1 MPTECLRL
9 DPLPCRLRLE
19 DEEAESRGGDVDG
32 QLLWEAGNLPLLLW
46 EGNKLLWEGN
56 LVLWEGKEHLLCEGN
71 EGNCWCDT
79 GEERTARLE
88 IGENRGA
95 GDALLVSR
103 LLIDVGDSRWF
114 LLELGDA
121 RAVRLGDARAARLV
135 GDARAARLG
144 DARAVRLGDAR
155 AARLEVRGARLRLL
169 LRALR
174 VSLGGSTWEKQL

>member
-1 MPTECLRL
+1 MLECRRL

-19 DEEAESRGGDVDG
+19 DEEAESRGGVAE
-32 QLLWEAGNLPLLLW
+32 QLLWETGNLQLLW
-46 EGNKLLWEGN
+46 ETGNELLW
-56 LVLWEGKEHLLCEGN
+56 EGN

-121 RAVRLGDARAARLV
+121 RAARLV
-135 GDARAARLG
+135 
-144 DARAVRLGDAR
+144 GDAR

-174 VSLGGSTWEKQL
+174 VSLGGSTWEIQNCETREDIVFRHL

>member
-1 MPTECLRL
+1 MLEECLRL

-19 DEEAESRGGDVDG
+19 DEAESRGGDVDG
-32 QLLWEAGNLPLLLW
+32 QLLWETGNLPLLLW
-46 EGNKLLWEGN
+46 EGNKLLW
-56 LVLWEGKEHLLCEGN
+56 EGN

-121 RAVRLGDARAARLV
+121 RA
-135 GDARAARLG
+135 
-144 DARAVRLGDAR
+144 
-155 AARLEVRGARLRLL
+155 ARLEVRGARLRLL

>member
-1 MPTECLRL
+1 MLECRRL

-19 DEEAESRGGDVDG
+19 DEAESLGGDVAE
-32 QLLWEAGNLPLLLW
+32 QLLWETGNLQLLW
-46 EGNKLLWEGN
+46 ET
-56 LVLWEGKEHLLCEGN
+56 GN

-121 RAVRLGDARAARLV
+121 RAARLV
-135 GDARAARLG
+135 
-144 DARAVRLGDAR
+144 GDAR

-174 VSLGGSTWEKQL
+174 VSLGGSTWEIQL

>member
-1 MPTECLRL
+1 MLECRRL

-19 DEEAESRGGDVDG
+19 DEAESLGGDVAE
-32 QLLWEAGNLPLLLW
+32 QLLWETGNLQLLW
-46 EGNKLLWEGN
+46 EGNELLW
-56 LVLWEGKEHLLCEGN
+56 EGN

-121 RAVRLGDARAARLV
+121 RAVRLGDARAARL
-135 GDARAARLG
+135 GDARAARL
-144 DARAVRLGDAR
+144 VGDAR

-174 VSLGGSTWEKQL
+174 VSLGGSTWEIQL

>member
-1 MPTECLRL
+1 MLECRRL

-19 DEEAESRGGDVDG
+19 DEEAESRGGEVDG
-32 QLLWEAGNLPLLLW
+32 QLLCEGNFGKQLLW
-46 EGNKLLWEGN
+46 EDNELLW
-56 LVLWEGKEHLLCEGN
+56 EGN
-71 EGNCWCDT
+71 EGNCWCD

-121 RAVRLGDARAARLV
+121 RAARLV
-135 GDARAARLG
+135 
-144 DARAVRLGDAR
+144 GDAR

-174 VSLGGSTWEKQL
+174 VSLGGSTWEIQL

>member
-19 DEEAESRGGDVDG
+19 DEAESLGGDVDG
-32 QLLWEAGNLPLLLW
+32 QLLWEAGNLATW
-46 EGNKLLWEGN
+46 EGN
-56 LVLWEGKEHLLCEGN
+56 EHLLCEGN

-121 RAVRLGDARAARLV
+121 RAARLV
-135 GDARAARLG
+135 
-144 DARAVRLGDAR
+144 GDAR

>member
-19 DEEAESRGGDVDG
+19 DEAESLGGDVDG
-32 QLLWEAGNLPLLLW
+32 QLLWETGNLPLLLW

-56 LVLWEGKEHLLCEGN
+56 EHLLCEGN

-121 RAVRLGDARAARLV
+121 RAA
-135 GDARAARLG
+135 
-144 DARAVRLGDAR
+144 RLGDAR

>member
-1 MPTECLRL
+1 MLECRRL

-19 DEEAESRGGDVDG
+19 DEAESLGGDVAE
-32 QLLWEAGNLPLLLW
+32 QLLWETGNLQLLW
-46 EGNKLLWEGN
+46 
-56 LVLWEGKEHLLCEGN
+56 EGN

-121 RAVRLGDARAARLV
+121 RAARLV
-135 GDARAARLG
+135 
-144 DARAVRLGDAR
+144 GDAR

-174 VSLGGSTWEKQL
+174 VSLGGSTWEIQL

>member
-19 DEEAESRGGDVDG
+19 DEAESLGGDVDG
-32 QLLWEAGNLPLLLW
+32 QLLCET
-46 EGNKLLWEGN
+46 GN
-56 LVLWEGKEHLLCEGN
+56 LVLWEGNEHLLCEGN

-121 RAVRLGDARAARLV
+121 RAA
-135 GDARAARLG
+135 
-144 DARAVRLGDAR
+144 RLGDAR

>member
-1 MPTECLRL
+1 MLECRRL

-19 DEEAESRGGDVDG
+19 DEAESLGGDVAE
-32 QLLWEAGNLPLLLW
+32 QLLWETGNLQLLW
-46 EGNKLLWEGN
+46 ETGNELLW
-56 LVLWEGKEHLLCEGN
+56 EGN
-71 EGNCWCDT
+71 EGNCWCD

-121 RAVRLGDARAARLV
+121 RAARLV
-135 GDARAARLG
+135 GDARAARL
-144 DARAVRLGDAR
+144 VGDAR

-174 VSLGGSTWEKQL
+174 VSLGGSTWEIQL

>member
-1 MPTECLRL
+1 MLGGERPPVAVGQLR
-9 DPLPCRLRLE
+9 RLE
-19 DEEAESRGGDVDG
+19 GANREELHYQVPGQRFVALESLGGDVAE
-32 QLLWEAGNLPLLLW
+32 QLLWETGNLQLLW
-46 EGNKLLWEGN
+46 EGNELLW
-56 LVLWEGKEHLLCEGN
+56 EGN

-121 RAVRLGDARAARLV
+121 RAARLV
-135 GDARAARLG
+135 
-144 DARAVRLGDAR
+144 GDAR

-174 VSLGGSTWEKQL
+174 VSLGGSTWEIQL

>member
-19 DEEAESRGGDVDG
+19 DEAESLGGDVDG
-32 QLLWEAGNLPLLLW
+32 QLLWETGNLPLLLW

-56 LVLWEGKEHLLCEGN
+56 EHLLCEGN

-121 RAVRLGDARAARLV
+121 RAA
-135 GDARAARLG
+135 
-144 DARAVRLGDAR
+144 RLGDAR

-174 VSLGGSTWEKQL
+174 VSLGGSTWEIQL

>member
-1 MPTECLRL
+1 MLECRRL

-19 DEEAESRGGDVDG
+19 DEAESRGGEVAE
-32 QLLWEAGNLPLLLW
+32 QLLWETGNLQLLW
-46 EGNKLLWEGN
+46 EGNELLW
-56 LVLWEGKEHLLCEGN
+56 EGN

-95 GDALLVSR
+95 GDTLLVSR

-121 RAVRLGDARAARLV
+121 RAARLV
-135 GDARAARLG
+135 
-144 DARAVRLGDAR
+144 GDAR

-174 VSLGGSTWEKQL
+174 VSLGGSTWEIQL

>member
-19 DEEAESRGGDVDG
+19 DEAESLGGDVDG
-32 QLLWEAGNLPLLLW
+32 QLLWETGNLPLLLW

-56 LVLWEGKEHLLCEGN
+56 EHLLCEGN

-95 GDALLVSR
+95 GDSLLVSR

-114 LLELGDA
+114 LLE
-121 RAVRLGDARAARLV
+121 
-135 GDARAARLG
+135 
-144 DARAVRLGDAR
+144 LGDAR

>member
-1 MPTECLRL
+1 MPTECRRL

-32 QLLWEAGNLPLLLW
+32 QLLWETGNLPLLLW
-46 EGNKLLWEGN
+46 EGNEHLLWEGN
-56 LVLWEGKEHLLCEGN
+56 K
-71 EGNCWCDT
+71 GNCWCDT

-121 RAVRLGDARAARLV
+121 RAVRLV
-135 GDARAARLG
+135 GDARVA
-144 DARAVRLGDAR
+144 RLGDAR

>member
-19 DEEAESRGGDVDG
+19 DEAESLGGDVDG
-32 QLLWEAGNLPLLLW
+32 QLLWET
-46 EGNKLLWEGN
+46 GNKLLWEGN
-56 LVLWEGKEHLLCEGN
+56 EHLLCEGN

-121 RAVRLGDARAARLV
+121 RA
-135 GDARAARLG
+135 ARLG

>member
-1 MPTECLRL
+1 MLEECRRL

-19 DEEAESRGGDVDG
+19 DEAESLGGDVDG
-32 QLLWEAGNLPLLLW
+32 QLLWETGNLPLLLW

-56 LVLWEGKEHLLCEGN
+56 EHLLCEGN

-121 RAVRLGDARAARLV
+121 RA
-135 GDARAARLG
+135 ARLG
-144 DARAVRLGDAR
+144 DARAVLLGDAR

-174 VSLGGSTWEKQL
+174 VSLGGSTWENSCETREDIVFRHL

>member
-1 MPTECLRL
+1 MLLECLRL

-19 DEEAESRGGDVDG
+19 DEAESLGGDVDG
-32 QLLWEAGNLPLLLW
+32 QLLWETGNLQLLW

-56 LVLWEGKEHLLCEGN
+56 EHLLCEGN

-121 RAVRLGDARAARLV
+121 RAARLV
-135 GDARAARLG
+135 GDARAA
-144 DARAVRLGDAR
+144 RLGDAR

>member
-1 MPTECLRL
+1 MPTECRRL

-19 DEEAESRGGDVDG
+19 DEAESLGGDVDG
-32 QLLWEAGNLPLLLW
+32 QLLWE
-46 EGNKLLWEGN
+46 GNK
-56 LVLWEGKEHLLCEGN
+56 LLCEGN

-121 RAVRLGDARAARLV
+121 RAA
-135 GDARAARLG
+135 
-144 DARAVRLGDAR
+144 RLGDAR

>member
-19 DEEAESRGGDVDG
+19 DEAESLGGDVDG
-32 QLLWEAGNLPLLLW
+32 QLLWETGNLPLLLW
-46 EGNKLLWEGN
+46 EGNELLWETGN
-56 LVLWEGKEHLLCEGN
+56 EHLLCEGN

-121 RAVRLGDARAARLV
+121 RAA
-135 GDARAARLG
+135 
-144 DARAVRLGDAR
+144 RLGDAR

-169 LRALR
+169 LRAL
-174 VSLGGSTWEKQL
+174 

>member
-1 MPTECLRL
+1 MLECRRL

-19 DEEAESRGGDVDG
+19 DEEAESLGGDVAE
-32 QLLWEAGNLPLLLW
+32 QLLWETGNLQLLW
-46 EGNKLLWEGN
+46 ET
-56 LVLWEGKEHLLCEGN
+56 GN

-79 GEERTARLE
+79 GDERTARLE

-121 RAVRLGDARAARLV
+121 RAARLV
-135 GDARAARLG
+135 
-144 DARAVRLGDAR
+144 GDAR

-174 VSLGGSTWEKQL
+174 VSLGGSTWEIQL

>member
-1 MPTECLRL
+1 MLECRRL

-19 DEEAESRGGDVDG
+19 DEEAESLGGDVAE
-32 QLLWEAGNLPLLLW
+32 QLLWETGNELLW
-46 EGNKLLWEGN
+46 
-56 LVLWEGKEHLLCEGN
+56 EGN

-121 RAVRLGDARAARLV
+121 RA
-135 GDARAARLG
+135 
-144 DARAVRLGDAR
+144 
-155 AARLEVRGARLRLL
+155 ARLEVRGARLRLL

-174 VSLGGSTWEKQL
+174 VSLGGSTWEIQL

>member
-1 MPTECLRL
+1 MLECRRL

-19 DEEAESRGGDVDG
+19 DEEAESRGGEVDG
-32 QLLWEAGNLPLLLW
+32 QLLWETGNLQLLW
-46 EGNKLLWEGN
+46 
-56 LVLWEGKEHLLCEGN
+56 EGN

-121 RAVRLGDARAARLV
+121 RAARLV
-135 GDARAARLG
+135 
-144 DARAVRLGDAR
+144 GDAR

-174 VSLGGSTWEKQL
+174 VSLGGSTWEIQL

>member
-1 MPTECLRL
+1 MLECRRL

-19 DEEAESRGGDVDG
+19 DEEAESLGGDVAE
-32 QLLWEAGNLPLLLW
+32 QLLWETGNLQLLW
-46 EGNKLLWEGN
+46 ET
-56 LVLWEGKEHLLCEGN
+56 GN

-121 RAVRLGDARAARLV
+121 RAARLV
-135 GDARAARLG
+135 
-144 DARAVRLGDAR
+144 GDAR

-174 VSLGGSTWEKQL
+174 VSLGGSTWEIQL

>member
-1 MPTECLRL
+1 MPLEKCLRL

-32 QLLWEAGNLPLLLW
+32 QLLWETGNLPLLLW
-46 EGNKLLWEGN
+46 EGNK
-56 LVLWEGKEHLLCEGN
+56 LLCEGN

-121 RAVRLGDARAARLV
+121 RAA
-135 GDARAARLG
+135 
-144 DARAVRLGDAR
+144 RLGDAR

>member
-1 MPTECLRL
+1 MLECRRL

-19 DEEAESRGGDVDG
+19 DEAESLGGDVAE
-32 QLLWEAGNLPLLLW
+32 QLLWETGNLQLLW
-46 EGNKLLWEGN
+46 ET
-56 LVLWEGKEHLLCEGN
+56 GN

-121 RAVRLGDARAARLV
+121 RAARLV
-135 GDARAARLG
+135 
-144 DARAVRLGDAR
+144 GDAR

-174 VSLGGSTWEKQL
+174 VSLVGSTWEIQL

>member
-1 MPTECLRL
+1 MLECRRL

-19 DEEAESRGGDVDG
+19 DEAESLGGDVAE
-32 QLLWEAGNLPLLLW
+32 QLLWETGNELLW
-46 EGNKLLWEGN
+46 
-56 LVLWEGKEHLLCEGN
+56 EGN

-121 RAVRLGDARAARLV
+121 RAARLV
-135 GDARAARLG
+135 
-144 DARAVRLGDAR
+144 GDAR

-174 VSLGGSTWEKQL
+174 VSLGGSTWEIQL

>member
-1 MPTECLRL
+1 MLECRRL

-19 DEEAESRGGDVDG
+19 DEEAESLGGDG
-32 QLLWEAGNLPLLLW
+32 AEQLLWETGNLPLLLW
-46 EGNKLLWEGN
+46 EGIE
-56 LVLWEGKEHLLCEGN
+56 LLCETGN
-71 EGNCWCDT
+71 EGNCWCD

-121 RAVRLGDARAARLV
+121 RA
-135 GDARAARLG
+135 
-144 DARAVRLGDAR
+144 
-155 AARLEVRGARLRLL
+155 ARLEVRGARLRLL

-174 VSLGGSTWEKQL
+174 VSLGGSTWEIQL

>member
-1 MPTECLRL
+1 MLEECRRL

-19 DEEAESRGGDVDG
+19 DEAESLGGDVDG
-32 QLLWEAGNLPLLLW
+32 QLLWETGNLPLLLW

-56 LVLWEGKEHLLCEGN
+56 EHLLCAGN

-121 RAVRLGDARAARLV
+121 RAVRLV
-135 GDARAARLG
+135 
-144 DARAVRLGDAR
+144 GDAR

-174 VSLGGSTWEKQL
+174 VSLGGSTWEIQL

>member
-1 MPTECLRL
+1 MLECRRL

-19 DEEAESRGGDVDG
+19 DEAESLGGDVDG
-32 QLLWEAGNLPLLLW
+32 QLLWETGNLQLLW
-46 EGNKLLWEGN
+46 
-56 LVLWEGKEHLLCEGN
+56 EGN

-121 RAVRLGDARAARLV
+121 RAVRLGDARAARL
-135 GDARAARLG
+135 
-144 DARAVRLGDAR
+144 GDAR
-155 AARLEVRGARLRLL
+155 AARLEVLGARLRLL

-174 VSLGGSTWEKQL
+174 VSLGGSTWEIQL

>member
-1 MPTECLRL
+1 MLECRRL

-19 DEEAESRGGDVDG
+19 DEAESLGGDVAE
-32 QLLWEAGNLPLLLW
+32 QLLWETGNLQLLW
-46 EGNKLLWEGN
+46 
-56 LVLWEGKEHLLCEGN
+56 EGN

-79 GEERTARLE
+79 GDERTARLE

-121 RAVRLGDARAARLV
+121 RAARLV
-135 GDARAARLG
+135 
-144 DARAVRLGDAR
+144 GDAR

-174 VSLGGSTWEKQL
+174 VSLGGSTWEIQL

>member
-1 MPTECLRL
+1 MLECRRL

-19 DEEAESRGGDVDG
+19 DEAAESLGGDVAE
-32 QLLWEAGNLPLLLW
+32 QLLWETGNLQLLW
-46 EGNKLLWEGN
+46 EGNELLW
-56 LVLWEGKEHLLCEGN
+56 EGN

-121 RAVRLGDARAARLV
+121 RA
-135 GDARAARLG
+135 
-144 DARAVRLGDAR
+144 
-155 AARLEVRGARLRLL
+155 ARLEVRGARLRLL

-174 VSLGGSTWEKQL
+174 VSLGGSTWEIQL

>member
-1 MPTECLRL
+1 MLECRRL

-19 DEEAESRGGDVDG
+19 DEAESLGGDVDG
-32 QLLWEAGNLPLLLW
+32 QLLWETGNLQLLW
-46 EGNKLLWEGN
+46 EGNELLW
-56 LVLWEGKEHLLCEGN
+56 EGN

-121 RAVRLGDARAARLV
+121 RA
-135 GDARAARLG
+135 
-144 DARAVRLGDAR
+144 
-155 AARLEVRGARLRLL
+155 ARLEVLGARLRLL

>member
-1 MPTECLRL
+1 MLECRRL

-19 DEEAESRGGDVDG
+19 DDEAESRGGEVG
-32 QLLWEAGNLPLLLW
+32 EQLLWETGNLPLLLW
-46 EGNKLLWEGN
+46 EGIE
-56 LVLWEGKEHLLCEGN
+56 LLCETGN
-71 EGNCWCDT
+71 EGNCWCD

-121 RAVRLGDARAARLV
+121 RA
-135 GDARAARLG
+135 
-144 DARAVRLGDAR
+144 
-155 AARLEVRGARLRLL
+155 ARLEVRGARLRLL

-174 VSLGGSTWEKQL
+174 VSLGGSTWEIQL

>member
-19 DEEAESRGGDVDG
+19 DEAESLGGDVDG
-32 QLLWEAGNLPLLLW
+32 QLLWETGNLPLLLW

-56 LVLWEGKEHLLCEGN
+56 EHLLCEGN

-121 RAVRLGDARAARLV
+121 RA
-135 GDARAARLG
+135 
-144 DARAVRLGDAR
+144 
-155 AARLEVRGARLRLL
+155 ARLEVRGARLRLL

-174 VSLGGSTWEKQL
+174 VSLGGSTWEIQL

>member
-1 MPTECLRL
+1 MLECRRL

-19 DEEAESRGGDVDG
+19 DDEAESRGGEVG
-32 QLLWEAGNLPLLLW
+32 EQLLWETGTLPLLLW
-46 EGNKLLWEGN
+46 EGIE
-56 LVLWEGKEHLLCEGN
+56 LLCETGN

-121 RAVRLGDARAARLV
+121 RAARLV
-135 GDARAARLG
+135 
-144 DARAVRLGDAR
+144 GDAR

-174 VSLGGSTWEKQL
+174 VSLGGSTWEIQTL

>member
-19 DEEAESRGGDVDG
+19 DEEAESLGGDVDG
-32 QLLWEAGNLPLLLW
+32 QLLWETGNLPLLLW
-46 EGNKLLWEGN
+46 EGNELLWEGN
-56 LVLWEGKEHLLCEGN
+56 LVLLCEGN

-121 RAVRLGDARAARLV
+121 RAARLGDARAVRLGDARAA
-135 GDARAARLG
+135 
-144 DARAVRLGDAR
+144 RLGDAR

>member
-19 DEEAESRGGDVDG
+19 DEAESLGGDVDG
-32 QLLWEAGNLPLLLW
+32 QLLWETGNLPLLLW

-56 LVLWEGKEHLLCEGN
+56 EHLLCEGN

-121 RAVRLGDARAARLV
+121 RA
-135 GDARAARLG
+135 
-144 DARAVRLGDAR
+144 
-155 AARLEVRGARLRLL
+155 ARLEVRGARLRLL